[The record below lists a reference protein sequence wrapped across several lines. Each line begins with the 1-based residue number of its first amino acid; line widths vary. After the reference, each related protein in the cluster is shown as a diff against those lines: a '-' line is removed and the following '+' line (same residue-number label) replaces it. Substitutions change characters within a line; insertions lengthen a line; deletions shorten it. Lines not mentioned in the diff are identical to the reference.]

1 MDMRR
6 PKTPITVTRPDTT
19 PFVVD
24 ADGRRFLERVGRFLV
39 QIQHPTLMARALNEG
54 YSTREHGVVWAL
66 FTEAAGGATSVELN
80 AASGALQLADAQ
92 ANAARAHRLKQL
104 DTFENTWF
112 PRTRA
117 MIRRVVTDGT
127 AELYTAAFFADIEQQ
142 PLGPNV
148 VGSVSC
154 YLMRVA
160 SLDTTPGS
168 TGAQVRELLRE
179 RGLTDERIASAVAL
193 VNEAKSFDLSFLPT
207 TGPSAAEVAASSAR
221 RAEALTRLA
230 RWYDD
235 WATTFRSVFNA
246 REQLK
251 LGLTHAKGRAS
262 RKTKTAAPGGRTDP
276 AQPT

>member
-1 MDMRR
+1 MRS
-6 PKTPITVTRPDTT
+6 PKTPITLTRLDAT

-24 ADGRRFLERVGRFLV
+24 ADGRRFLERVARFLV

-66 FTEAAGGATSVELN
+66 FTEASGGATSVELN
-80 AASGALQLADAQ
+80 AASGALQLADTQ
-92 ANAARAHRLKQL
+92 ANTARVHRLKQI

-117 MIRRVVTDGT
+117 IIRRVVTDGA
-127 AELYTAAFFADIEQQ
+127 AEAYAAAFFADIEQQ

-148 VGSVSC
+148 VGSVAS

-179 RGLTDERIASAVAL
+179 RGLTDERIASVVAL
-193 VNEAKSFDLSFLPT
+193 VNEAKSFDLGVLPT
-207 TGPSAAEVAASSAR
+207 TGPTAAEIAAAGAR

-251 LGLTHAKGRAS
+251 LGLTNAKGRAS
-262 RKTKTAAPGGRTDP
+262 RKTKTTAQAGRTDTTQP
-276 AQPT
+276 A

>member
-1 MDMRR
+1 MRLDTGVPASTPRRGPR
-6 PKTPITVTRPDTT
+6 PCEFD
-19 PFVVD
+19 
-24 ADGRRFLERVGRFLV
+24 
-39 QIQHPTLMARALNEG
+39 
-54 YSTREHGVVWAL
+54 
-66 FTEAAGGATSVELN
+66 ATST
-80 AASGALQLADAQ
+80 SGALQLADAQ
-92 ANAARAHRLKQL
+92 ANAARAHRLKLL

-127 AELYTAAFFADIEQQ
+127 AEAYAAAFFADIEQQ
-142 PLGPNV
+142 PLGPGV
-148 VGSVSC
+148 VTSVSS

-193 VNEAKSFDLSFLPT
+193 VNEARSFDLGVLPT
-207 TGPSAAEVAASSAR
+207 TGPTAAEIAAAGAR

-262 RKTKTAAPGGRTDP
+262 RKTKNAAPDGRTDP